1 MSGRQFLETLK
12 QIGYPKSHDYQPDD
26 FDWLFESEA
35 ATPFLRWFCENV
47 GPDNVLTEEELQK
60 FEELQLSGAP
70 ILEGRQLEE
79 ALQSMPREEKTMS
92 AEQLREEVS
101 RLEEELNTCETRKK
115 ILLHH
120 RNKLSLHQTATNH
133 SLSKLDA
140 VQEAA
145 KQEHRKQVDKC
156 REDDSKGGSSSS
168 SNSCLFAL
176 MRVDTFDARR
186 RKLTHSFAARLL
198 ASESNII
205 RVLSD
210 FDVIA
215 TSMFWKSYGHMNT
228 DLEELTQTVSKLTS
242 LYTSASDSCSTT
254 ASQQGAAFLSQL
266 PLEDHF
272 AKEDAFM
279 QQLTDYTK
287 RQFFD
292 GIADLAGHAEGS
304 RYQFLDVRDPSSLLV
319 TGETDQVIRK
329 NCHELARLQNIFPL
343 SQRQYIQAKVQE
355 SRTRAARQT
364 MERKLQQLHSKPYP
378 EDTAKLS
385 KQLQE
390 TQAVLSAV
398 QRESA
403 VLSEG
408 EVPRLIQ
415 ANAELQATRILQG
428 DYDLK
433 IARQDYFISKQEEV
447 ISQLLKQRARN
458 EFLLTALEVEGHAHR
473 ETRRLLMALRK
484 DLEKAVT
491 MTQDRLAI
499 LQDPVY
505 KTSRSARATI
515 DSRDNFTLRLHNMIV
530 GTPNEDHD
538 RKQPLF
544 RTYASLEDGSRSLNH
559 ELQTLQTGLQDSSTG
574 KEDKLAQLET
584 SVQLDV
590 DTEMLMCDYLN
601 VVFPQRDQCTVD
613 VATEM
618 TGLPPAA
625 ILDSMLKLDLTL
637 KDLEASL
644 METLKDMNKKKREL
658 QNDPNLVKER
668 HLFVDFFTAPDR
680 LKDTI
685 DDLNARVQAAQI
697 S

>member
-1 MSGRQFLETLK
+1 MSGRQFLDTLK
-12 QIGYPKSHDYQPDD
+12 QIGYQKSNDYQPDD

-35 ATPFLRWFCENV
+35 ATPFLRWFCDHV

-60 FEELQLSGAP
+60 FQELQSSGAP
-70 ILEGRQLEE
+70 ILGGRQLEE
-79 ALQSMPREEKTMS
+79 ALQSMPREEKTLYG
-92 AEQLREEVS
+92 EQLREEVA
-101 RLEEELNTCETRKK
+101 RLEDELKTCEARKK

-133 SLSKLDA
+133 RLSKLDA

-145 KQEHRKQVDKC
+145 KQEHRKQVDRC
-156 REDDSKGGSSSS
+156 REEDSK
-168 SNSCLFAL
+168 
-176 MRVDTFDARR
+176 
-186 RKLTHSFAARLL
+186 
-198 ASESNII
+198 
-205 RVLSD
+205 
-210 FDVIA
+210 
-215 TSMFWKSYGHMNT
+215 MNT

-242 LYTSASDSCSTT
+242 LYTSAADSCSTT
-254 ASQQGAAFLSQL
+254 TSQQGAAFLSQL
-266 PLEDHF
+266 PLDHHF

-304 RYQFLDVRDPSSLLV
+304 RYQFLDVKDPSSLLV
-319 TGETDQVIRK
+319 AGETDQVIRK

-355 SRTRAARQT
+355 GRTRAARQA

-378 EDTAKLS
+378 QDTAKLS
-385 KQLQE
+385 KQLHE

-398 QRESA
+398 QRETA
-403 VLSEG
+403 ALSEV

-415 ANAELQATRILQG
+415 ANTELQATRVLQG

-447 ISQLLKQRARN
+447 ITQLLKQRARN
-458 EFLLTALEVEGHAHR
+458 EFLLTALEVEGRAHR

-484 DLEKAVT
+484 DLDRAVA

-499 LQDPVY
+499 LQDPAY
-505 KTSRSARATI
+505 KTSRTARATI
-515 DSRDNFTLRLHNMIV
+515 DSRDNFTLRLHNVIV
-530 GTPNEDHD
+530 GTPSEDHD
-538 RKQPLF
+538 GKQPLF
-544 RTYASLEDGSRSLNH
+544 RTYASLEDGARGLNH
-559 ELQTLQTGLQDSSTG
+559 DLQTLQTSLADSSTG
-574 KEDKLAQLET
+574 KEDRLAQLET
-584 SVQLDV
+584 SVQDLGA
-590 DTEMLMCDYLN
+590 
-601 VVFPQRDQCTVD
+601 TVYD
-613 VATEM
+613 RAAPGSGPT
-618 TGLPPAA
+618 TLGPKA

-668 HLFVDFFTAPDR
+668 HLFVDFHTAPHQ
-680 LKDTI
+680 LKETI
-685 DDLNARVQAAQI
+685 EDLNVRVQAAQI

>member
-156 REDDSKGGSSSS
+156 REDDSK
-168 SNSCLFAL
+168 
-176 MRVDTFDARR
+176 
-186 RKLTHSFAARLL
+186 
-198 ASESNII
+198 
-205 RVLSD
+205 
-210 FDVIA
+210 
-215 TSMFWKSYGHMNT
+215 MNT

-584 SVQLDV
+584 SVQDLGA
-590 DTEMLMCDYLN
+590 
-601 VVFPQRDQCTVD
+601 TVYD
-613 VATEM
+613 RAAPGSGPT
-618 TGLPPAA
+618 TLGPKA

>member
-1 MSGRQFLETLK
+1 MSGRQFLDTLK

-35 ATPFLRWFCENV
+35 AAPFLRWFCDHV

-60 FEELQLSGAP
+60 FEELQSSGAP
-70 ILEGRQLEE
+70 ILEGRQLDK
-79 ALQSMPREEKTMS
+79 ALQSMPREEKTLS
-92 AEQLREEVS
+92 GEQLREEVS
-101 RLEEELNTCETRKK
+101 RLEEELKTCEARKK

-133 SLSKLDA
+133 RLSKLDA

-145 KQEHRKQVDKC
+145 KQEHRAQVDKC
-156 REDDSKGGSSSS
+156 REDDSK
-168 SNSCLFAL
+168 
-176 MRVDTFDARR
+176 
-186 RKLTHSFAARLL
+186 
-198 ASESNII
+198 
-205 RVLSD
+205 
-210 FDVIA
+210 
-215 TSMFWKSYGHMNT
+215 MNT
-228 DLEELTQTVSKLTS
+228 DLQELTQTVSKLTS
-242 LYTSASDSCSTT
+242 LYTTSAADGCSTT
-254 ASQQGAAFLSQL
+254 ASQQGAVFLSQL
-266 PLEDHF
+266 PLKDHF
-272 AKEDAFM
+272 VKEDAFM

-319 TGETDQVIRK
+319 MGETDQVIRK

-355 SRTRAARQT
+355 SRTLAARQA

-390 TQAVLSAV
+390 TQAVLTAV
-398 QRESA
+398 QRQTA
-403 VLSEG
+403 VLSEV

-428 DYDLK
+428 DYNLK

-447 ISQLLKQRARN
+447 IAQLLKQRARN
-458 EFLLTALEVEGHAHR
+458 EFLLTALEVEGRAHR

-484 DLEKAVT
+484 DLDKAVT

-505 KTSRSARATI
+505 KTSRTARATI
-515 DSRDNFTLRLHNMIV
+515 DSRDNFTIRLHNIIV
-530 GTPNEDHD
+530 GSPSEDHD

-544 RTYASLEDGSRSLNH
+544 RTYSSLEEGACSLNLD
-559 ELQTLQTGLQDSSTG
+559 LQTLQASLADSSTG
-574 KEDKLAQLET
+574 KEDKLKHLET
-584 SVQLDV
+584 SVQDLGTAVYD
-590 DTEMLMCDYLN
+590 
-601 VVFPQRDQCTVD
+601 R
-613 VATEM
+613 ATPGSGP
-618 TGLPPAA
+618 TTLGPKA

-644 METLKDMNKKKREL
+644 METLKDMNKKKRDL

-680 LKDTI
+680 LKETI
-685 DDLNARVQAAQI
+685 EDLNARVQAAQI